1 MGNLCNHR
9 WSSANC
15 APPNPLGGLYCYYCY
30 YPMAIQVDGDRGDR
44 CHADYRLKRG
54 AEGAVDPADMAVL
67 FFAALAARSAVCAS
81 VEGLVHSDRFPLS
94 WSWAGGSL
102 QQLWPVPIPPITPV

>member
-1 MGNLCNHR
+1 
-9 WSSANC
+9 
-15 APPNPLGGLYCYYCY
+15 
-30 YPMAIQVDGDRGDR
+30 MAIQVDGDRGDR

-94 WSWAGGSL
+94 WSWAGGSS
-102 QQLWPVPIPPITPV
+102 QQLWPGADSPDHACSGFVMLAVRVLTCSDASAPRR